1 MTEQEAVLQIQAIP
15 RKIWEQ
21 LSDSD
26 NEAIEM
32 AFKALEKQIDG
43 GWIPCS
49 SGQMPED
56 MEEVLVW
63 FEYFRY
69 GNYNRLC
76 QRYGLSY
83 TFKGEWSG
91 FINGESGW
99 HQWRIIAWQP
109 LPAEYREG
117 E

>member
-1 MTEQEAVLQIQAIP
+1 MTEA
-15 RKIWEQ
+15 
-21 LSDSD
+21 
-26 NEAIEM
+26 EAITVLKMVE
-32 AFKALEKQIDG
+32 AHGSLAINAKELAINALEKQIDG

-49 SGQMPED
+49 ERMPED